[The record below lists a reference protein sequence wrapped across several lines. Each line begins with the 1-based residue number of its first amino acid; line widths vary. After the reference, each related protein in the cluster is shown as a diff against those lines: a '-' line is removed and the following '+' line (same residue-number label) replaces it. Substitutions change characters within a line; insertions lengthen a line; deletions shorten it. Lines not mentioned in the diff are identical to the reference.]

1 MKERTNMI
9 IQSDLPITEEIKY
22 LQSYVTNLKANI
34 LNSLD
39 LPDSQIEEML
49 ALEKYLEL
57 RIGNLRNLLKG

>member
-1 MKERTNMI
+1 MI